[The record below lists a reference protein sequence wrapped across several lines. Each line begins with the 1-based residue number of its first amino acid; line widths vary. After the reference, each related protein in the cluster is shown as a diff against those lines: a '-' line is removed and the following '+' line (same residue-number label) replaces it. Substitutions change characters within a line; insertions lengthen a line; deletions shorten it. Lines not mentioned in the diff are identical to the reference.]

1 LRSLPPLPRGLTGFT
16 VLSIDPL
23 TTYEQIIALVRT
35 SNPQAAD
42 QVPAFEAA
50 VRQQLGVD
58 LRRDLLAHLGPKLS
72 LYSQPPPPEV
82 AGNPAAAMMATYTG
96 LTISAQV
103 RGDVAF
109 ARSLDSLIPAI
120 NRIIQAQQATA
131 RRGQGGPNAPAI
143 AFRKEAGAR
152 PSYVLDLP
160 PGSLPPGVLSMFR
173 PTITLGKVQLVLAAT
188 TDAAERAVGL
198 STAPAE

>member
-1 LRSLPPLPRGLTGFT
+1 MVAPKPRRGLLALLDQPTFDIRSLPPLPRGLTGFT

-23 TTYEQIIALVRT
+23 KTYDQILALVRT

-72 LYSQPPPPEV
+72 FYSQPPAPEV
-82 AGNPAAAMMATYTG
+82 AGNPAAAMMAAYTG

-103 RGDVAF
+103 RGAVA
-109 ARSLDSLIPAI
+109 L
-120 NRIIQAQQATA
+120 
-131 RRGQGGPNAPAI
+131 RRVSVRHVGVRAP
-143 AFRKEAGAR
+143 G
-152 PSYVLDLP
+152 LP
-160 PGSLPPGVLSMFR
+160 
-173 PTITLGKVQLVLAAT
+173 
-188 TDAAERAVGL
+188 
-198 STAPAE
+198 